1 MGTVA
6 GRGSWVAGAVVALL
20 CSSARAQLVET
31 SIEPVGVGDWTAT
44 AARTVGSGNSVLQAE
59 AGWPGIGFTWLKGMD
74 ERSDL
79 GLHIALNYGFEGT
92 SSTATGFNLAVP
104 YRRTLGTMGDTAFA
118 FEMQPGISIYK
129 NNDVNNNGVLFGVG
143 GPIGVVAGFHVSPPL
158 TLDLAAEVPVLISF
172 SNPAGFLFGPQFG
185 GGGEYLIDRNL
196 AITARLRIGPRFAL
210 DSAGTAAQTGF
221 VTLIGLAY
229 NAR

>member
-1 MGTVA
+1 
-6 GRGSWVAGAVVALL
+6 
-20 CSSARAQLVET
+20 
-31 SIEPVGVGDWTAT
+31 
-44 AARTVGSGNSVLQAE
+44 VLQAE

-79 GLHIALNYGFEGT
+79 GLHVALNYGFEGT
-92 SSTATGFNLAVP
+92 SNTATGFNLAIP

-118 FEMQPGISIYK
+118 FEMQPGISIYS
-129 NNDVNNNGVLFGVG
+129 NNGVLFGVG

-210 DSAGTAAQTGF
+210 DSAGSAAQTGF

>member
-6 GRGSWVAGAVVALL
+6 RRGGWLPGAMIALL

-31 SIEPVGVGDWTAT
+31 SIEPIGVGDWTAT

-79 GLHIALNYGFEGT
+79 GLHIGLNYSFEGT
-92 SSTATGFNLAVP
+92 SNSATGFNFAVP

-118 FEMQPGISIYK
+118 FEMQPGLSIYSNK
-129 NNDVNNNGVLFGVG
+129 GSALVGIG
-143 GPIGVVAGFHVSPPL
+143 GPVGVVAGFHVSQPL
-158 TLDLAAEVPVLISF
+158 TLDLAADIPVLLSF
-172 SNPAGFLFGPQFG
+172 TNPTGFLFGPQFG

-196 AITARLRIGPRFAL
+196 AITARVRVGPRFAF
-210 DSAGTAAQTGF
+210 DSSGSAAQTGF